1 MAAGWKYWYG
11 TVGYRATQSLLNSKA
26 KHYPAHYTEGRMG
39 TYKKH
44 IEEKEQ
50 PASPGGV
57 L

>member
-26 KHYPAHYTEGRMG
+26 KHYPAHYTTGRMG

-44 IEEKEQ
+44 IEEKRMV
-50 PASPGGV
+50 ADCVG
-57 L
+57 